1 MSFKIKIFH
10 EFNNDLEKI
19 WKNFETESS
28 NYCFQSYYW
37 LKNWYLN
44 LENKKKI
51 EIFNVLVYDDDRLIS
66 ILPLSIE
73 NNKGIK
79 FLKWQGGDRS
89 DYMCGLFSKSI
100 LLKKTDFF
108 YLWKLI
114 KKDISSFDIVYF
126 EKQPKF
132 IENLINPFVSYFK
145 VFKDSFSS
153 SVILEDTFEVFQKK
167 NLKKKFID
175 DTKRRL
181 NNLNKN
187 GKIKFNIYNNL
198 DKNKQKKITQEIL
211 NQKTLRVKDLKLKN
225 IFDQKSQDFYLNF
238 DNSNFNNGYLHIS
251 SLELNGE
258 LISLHWGV
266 VYKKIFYHLMPSIS
280 KSEYMKYSPGR
291 ILLQYLIKWSIDNNI
306 KKLDFTIG
314 DEQYKKDWS
323 NRNEFLFSYLESNTI
338 FYLLNYFLLYI
349 KIILKNFLKRF
360 AILKKTYRLI
370 SRILR

>member
-1 MSFKIKIFH
+1 MKIKIKILRNF
-10 EFNNDLEKI
+10 EKSLEKI
-19 WKNFETESS
+19 WIGFEKESVNF
-28 NYCFQSYYW
+28 CFQNFYW

-44 LENKKKI
+44 LENKKI
-51 EIFNVLVYDDDRLIS
+51 DIFNVLVYGDNHLIA

-73 NNKGIK
+73 NNKNIK

-100 LLKKTDFF
+100 FLKKTDFF

-126 EKQPKF
+126 EKQPQF
-132 IENLINPFVSYFK
+132 IENIANPFVSYFK

-153 SVILEDTFEVFQKK
+153 SAMLEATFEDFQKK
-167 NLKKKFID
+167 NLKNKFIA
-175 DTKRRL
+175 DTKRSL
-181 NNLNKN
+181 NNLNKY
-187 GKIKFNIYNNL
+187 GKIKYNIYDNL
-198 DKNKQKKITQEIL
+198 DKNKQKNITQEIL
-211 NQKTLRVKDLKLKN
+211 NQKISRSKDLKLKN
-225 IFDQKSQDFYLNF
+225 IFDQNSQDFYLNF
-238 DNSNFNNGYLHIS
+238 DNSNFKNGNLHIS

-266 VYKKIFYHLMPSIS
+266 VYKKTFYYLMPSLP

-314 DEQYKKDWS
+314 DEKYKKDWS

-349 KIILKNFLKRF
+349 KIILKNFLKKSV
-360 AILKKTYRLI
+360 ILKNFYRLI
-370 SRILR
+370 VRILR